1 MVAYELICA
10 VRDLYEIYINLAPG
24 GPYRLALFSDAA
36 TDPPPGPTAYT
47 ENLTRCDGLIRAVG
61 CLLANQLAAFSAPL
75 MAALWGDVRRLHAQV
90 FRPQPRPL
98 YFRFLDHESSRVQ
111 FAEEEAYRVFG
122 EVLVVYIDV
131 LARLLPEHAAG
142 LLDRVSVLGTVIAQT
157 AVSSSP
163 STEGGD

>member
-24 GPYRLALFSDAA
+24 GPHRLALFSDAA
-36 TDPPPGPTAYT
+36 TDPPPGPTAYA
-47 ENLTRCDGLIRAVG
+47 ELLTRCDGLIRAVG
-61 CLLANQLAAFSAPL
+61 CLLANQLAAFSGPL

-90 FRPQPRPL
+90 FGNRPRPP
-98 YFRFLDHESSRVQ
+98 YFRFLDHETAHTQ
-111 FAEEEAYRVFG
+111 LAEDEAYRVFG
-122 EVLVVYIDV
+122 EVLAVYVEV
-131 LARLLPEHAAG
+131 LARLLPEHDAG
-142 LLDRVSVLGTVIAQT
+142 MLDRVSALGAVIAQT